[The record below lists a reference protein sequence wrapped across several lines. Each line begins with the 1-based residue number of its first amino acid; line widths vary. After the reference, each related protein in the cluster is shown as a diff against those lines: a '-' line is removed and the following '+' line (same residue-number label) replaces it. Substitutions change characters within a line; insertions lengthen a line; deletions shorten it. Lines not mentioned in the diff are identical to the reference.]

1 MAEKI
6 NIAKGHAEAIERTAQ
21 ARAVGLQRVADALQ
35 VRISRERSLRYVC
48 VGFEV
53 VFGNIKAV
61 E

>member
-35 VRISRERSLRYVC
+35 VMIC
-48 VGFEV
+48 VDEGA
-53 VFGNIKAV
+53 KA
-61 E
+61 